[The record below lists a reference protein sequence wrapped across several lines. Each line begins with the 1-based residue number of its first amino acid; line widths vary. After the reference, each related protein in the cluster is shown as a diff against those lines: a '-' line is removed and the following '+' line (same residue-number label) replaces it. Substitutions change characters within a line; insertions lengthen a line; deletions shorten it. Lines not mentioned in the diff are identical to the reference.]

1 MKINMNTAILDLDG
15 KEIPESNIG
24 KVIAQVLVQGSKGD
38 ALKFWHWAQKM
49 YAGEELD
56 LDPSDSE
63 TLKNF
68 IKDNEQL
75 TILVKA
81 QALACFSKK

>member
-1 MKINMNTAILDLDG
+1 MPILGLDG
-15 KEIPESNIG
+15 TELPESNIG
-24 KVIAQVLVQGSKGD
+24 KIVAQMLVQASKGD

-56 LDPSDSE
+56 LDPTDSE

-68 IKDNEQL
+68 IKDNDQL

-81 QALACFSKK
+81 QAIACFSNK